1 MCSDVKSF
9 INPITVNIRF
19 NRFVIETGKSLFKG
33 SWLSMIAL
41 CRNKSIQIHLQENT
55 SKLMKFIK
63 SPQEMVLEV
72 VKNPEQKYNYQI
84 MKISLDR
91 KI

>member
-1 MCSDVKSF
+1 MF
-9 INPITVNIRF
+9 IPFTTITVKMRF
-19 NRFVIETGKSLFKG
+19 NRFVIETGKSFFKG

-41 CRNKSIQIHLQENT
+41 YRNKSIQIRLHENT
-55 SKLMKFIK
+55 SKLIK
-63 SPQEMVLEV
+63 LIKNPQEMVLEV

>member
-1 MCSDVKSF
+1 MCSNVRSF
-9 INPITVNIRF
+9 ISPTIVNMRF
-19 NRFVIETGKSLFKG
+19 NRFVLETGKSLFKG

-41 CRNKSIQIHLQENT
+41 CGNKSIQNHLHENT
-55 SKLMKFIK
+55 SKLIK
-63 SPQEMVLEV
+63 LIKNPQEIVLEV
-72 VKNPEQKYNYQI
+72 VKNPEQKYNYYI